1 MMEKFAEKS
10 KAPRL
15 QGAMCHNVP
24 FDYSIFAKVEDI
36 GLIGQYW
43 TKRTTWTTW
52 SIWSF
57 FET

>member
-24 FDYSIFAKVEDI
+24 LDYSIFAKVEDI
-36 GLIGQYW
+36 GLIDW

-57 FET
+57 L